1 MDGEAEAYDDDG
13 DCNGCLDGGGE
24 RRLRGLGEGVAG
36 LVGLRPRA
44 EAWGSA
50 VEPGR
55 GGSALE
61 PAEGGALE
69 PEAWPSCALER
80 VACGGVSGSLSDE
93 NDSSSDIFWQT
104 KESWNAGKLSL
115 DRGRQAASIYI
126 RIVLVRMVS

>member
-1 MDGEAEAYDDDG
+1 MYWYFPEKRKDKKKLSLLIFRENLTSEFDSACLNPAMVHFPIGGMDGEAEAYDDDG
-13 DCNGCLDGGGE
+13 DCNGLDGGGE

-69 PEAWPSCALER
+69 PEA
-80 VACGGVSGSLSDE
+80 
-93 NDSSSDIFWQT
+93 
-104 KESWNAGKLSL
+104 
-115 DRGRQAASIYI
+115 
-126 RIVLVRMVS
+126 

>member
-1 MDGEAEAYDDDG
+1 MLVFRENLTSEFDNACLNPATVHFPIGGMDGEAEAYDDDW

-61 PAEGGALE
+61 PAGGGALE
-69 PEAWPSCALER
+69 PEA
-80 VACGGVSGSLSDE
+80 
-93 NDSSSDIFWQT
+93 
-104 KESWNAGKLSL
+104 
-115 DRGRQAASIYI
+115 
-126 RIVLVRMVS
+126 

>member
-1 MDGEAEAYDDDG
+1 MLPNIFWSRTDYISGAYATKMVAISSPDDG

-69 PEAWPSCALER
+69 PEA
-80 VACGGVSGSLSDE
+80 
-93 NDSSSDIFWQT
+93 
-104 KESWNAGKLSL
+104 
-115 DRGRQAASIYI
+115 
-126 RIVLVRMVS
+126 